1 MSPTRNISP
10 ISSIDDQTVQ
20 TTNSTHSA
28 SPVNV
33 VSLELEAARHR
44 YEIAKKWEASA
55 TNILMTAQRDV
66 NNARSEMSDAAAY
79 LKSIEQRLGVANHQN
94 DSSSASVVSKTSID
108 VPWTPALT
116 VTGSDVPEINGTYT
130 QCGYFDFVPK
140 YIKIT
145 DCDGKQ
151 QVFMIFRCKVSE
163 TAKRWYISIGSP
175 ENGVYFTGGKEG
187 SRRPP
192 VKGWVNIATR
202 APESKLKVKSNL

>member
-10 ISSIDDQTVQ
+10 VSFIDDHTVQ
-20 TTNSTHSA
+20 TMPSTQSV
-28 SPVNV
+28 SPVSV
-33 VSLELEAARHR
+33 SSLELEAARHR
-44 YEIAKKWEASA
+44 LAIAKKWEASA

-66 NNARSEMSDAAAY
+66 NNARAEMSDAAAY
-79 LKSIEQRLGVANHQN
+79 LKSLEQRLGVDRDQG
-94 DSSSASVVSKTSID
+94 DSSSASVVSKASID
-108 VPWTPALT
+108 VTWTPALT

-130 QCGYFDFVPK
+130 QCGYFDYVPK

-145 DCDGKQ
+145 ECNGKQ

-175 ENGVYFTGGKEG
+175 ENGVYFIGGKEG

-192 VKGWVNIATR
+192 IKGWVNIATR
-202 APESKLKVKSNL
+202 APESKLKVKSNI